1 MKLRNIYYL
10 PAYWLTLLGFA
21 LGGLEVGCVSLLA
34 GWLPATDDTERF
46 FQRYI
51 NFHFRCFHE
60 WCALLNLVH
69 VRYEGFER
77 IPAGGA
83 VLVVNHRS
91 LIDITCILAQ
101 VPEALCIFKPAIRRN
116 PVLGAGARRAGYL
129 SSDGGHQLIR
139 HAVEKVARGQKLVVF
154 PEGTRA
160 PGRDLLPFKPGFA
173 LIARQAGVPIQLLR
187 ITTDSNLLTKGRPI
201 LQLPRFPAHVTISTG
216 PLLATDHTG
225 RPEELTA
232 SVEAWYRGVPVGD
245 IACVTAPMALS

>member
-1 MKLRNIYYL
+1 MKLRNFYYL

-34 GWLPATDDTERF
+34 GWLPATERTERF
-46 FQRYI
+46 FQRFI

-60 WCALLNLVH
+60 WCSWLNLVH

-77 IPAGGA
+77 IPAGGV
-83 VLVVNHRS
+83 VLVVNHVS
-91 LIDITCILAQ
+91 LVDITCVLAQ
-101 VPEALCIFKPAIRRN
+101 MPEALCIFKPAIGRN

-129 SSDGGHQLIR
+129 SSAGGHNLIR
-139 HAVEKVARGQKLVVF
+139 RAVEKVAGGQKLVVF

-187 ITTDSNLLTKGRPI
+187 ITTDSDLLTKGRPI
-201 LQLPRFPAHVTISTG
+201 LQLPRFPAHVAITVG
-216 PLLATDHTG
+216 PLVEDAGAGPPAELAAT
-225 RPEELTA
+225 
-232 SVEAWYRGVPVGD
+232 VEAWYRGGPRGD
-245 IACVTAPMALS
+245 IACVTAPVALS

>member
-1 MKLRNIYYL
+1 MKLRFLYYL
-10 PAYWLTLLGFA
+10 PAYWVTLLGFA

-34 GWLPATDDTERF
+34 GWLPATDETERF

-77 IPAGGA
+77 IPAGGL
-83 VLVVNHRS
+83 VLVANHVS
-91 LIDITCILAQ
+91 LVDITCLLAQ
-101 VPEALCIFKPAIRRN
+101 MPEALCIFKPAIRRN

-160 PGRDLLPFKPGFA
+160 PGRDPLPFKPGFA
-173 LIARQAGVPIQLLR
+173 LIAQQAGAPIQLLR
-187 ITTDSNLLTKGRPI
+187 IHTDSDLLTKGRPV
-201 LQLPRFPAHVTISTG
+201 LKLPRFPAHVKITVG
-216 PLLATDHTG
+216 PLLDVAHTG

-232 SVEAWYRGVPVGD
+232 AVEGWYRGASERALACAPVPV
-245 IACVTAPMALS
+245 ALS